1 MGDKTIKEQDILNRI
16 NLLGDVFVYAKHLDG
31 SSTFVIELRYGA
43 DYKIGTLTGSLKP
56 AEVENI
62 IFASYRPI
70 TTRIH
75 RSDLDVMKCLL
86 SDPRMLGEDIAK
98 EDSLSS
104 KTTTRRL
111 ENTIENHILQFSILT
126 NLSSMQLLATTCI
139 FYLTY
144 WSILYIISYNLKV
157 DKKANW
163 ETERYYYLLTNNCC
177 VF

>member
-1 MGDKTIKEQDILNRI
+1 MG
-16 NLLGDVFVYAKHLDG
+16 
-31 SSTFVIELRYGA
+31 
-43 DYKIGTLTGSLKP
+43 
-56 AEVENI
+56 
-62 IFASYRPI
+62 
-70 TTRIH
+70 IH

-139 FYLTY
+139 FYLTC